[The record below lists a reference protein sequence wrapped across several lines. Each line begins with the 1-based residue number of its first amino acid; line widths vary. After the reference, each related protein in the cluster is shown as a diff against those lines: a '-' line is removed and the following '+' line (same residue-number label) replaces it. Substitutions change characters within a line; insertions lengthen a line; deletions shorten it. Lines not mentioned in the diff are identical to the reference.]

1 MGILMVCHG
10 GRTGVG
16 VDPPRGC
23 RAERR
28 PLEPGSGLLGG
39 LEGPHSISSETTVFL
54 GCVLVGDT
62 HTGLWVSLVEVPAM
76 P

>member
-1 MGILMVCHG
+1 MGVLMVCLG
-10 GRTGVG
+10 ARLEGALN
-16 VDPPRGC
+16 PPRGC

-28 PLEPGSGLLGG
+28 TLEPGSGLLGG
-39 LEGPHSISSETTVFL
+39 LEGPHSISSEITVFL

-62 HTGLWVSLVEVPAM
+62 HTGLWVSLVEVPAT